1 MLGRNQWTPK
11 IRSFVESQERARA
24 NDFQRDPQSLDR
36 GYWFVAMDGG
46 IPVGYAAM
54 RRVSRK
60 TMMFTRGFVLKTHR
74 GLGIHDRMI
83 EHRKVVA
90 GQVGAKE
97 IVTFTMRHNV
107 ASTNNLIDC
116 GFRMYKPRRIPHAAR
131 WSPIY
136 LKYTFKE

>member
-1 MLGRNQWTPK
+1 MPGRDQWTPK
-11 IRSFVESQERARA
+11 LRSFVDSIERNKVVGFHYTPESR
-24 NDFQRDPQSLDR
+24 DR
-36 GYWFVAMDGG
+36 GYWFVAMDGPT
-46 IPVGYAAM
+46 PVGYAAM
-54 RRVSRK
+54 KRISRK
-60 TMMFTRGFVLKTHR
+60 TMMFTRGFVSPAYR
-74 GLGIHDRMI
+74 GLGIHDKMI

-90 GQVGAKE
+90 RQVGAKE
-97 IVTFTMRHNV
+97 IVTFTMCHNA